1 MTVTENPAPRR
12 FVWPADYYASPTVHP
27 VVPPGAAYGCGGASL
42 LVLVIIFVGGALV
55 TSAGFAEFMDFTIGM
70 SVGELRAQFAP
81 EVSPAR
87 KQSLDA
93 EIDRMRAALRE
104 EKLSIPALQPFLN
117 ELRVIS
123 ADKTITAAEA
133 ARLEETVRKINAAA
147 KRR

>member
-1 MTVTENPAPRR
+1 MTVTETPTPRR
-12 FVWPADYYASPTVHP
+12 FLWPADYYAAPTVYP

-42 LVLVIIFVGGALV
+42 LVLLLIFVGGALV

-70 SVGELRAQFAP
+70 SVGELRAQYAP
-81 EVSPAR
+81 DVSAAR
-87 KQSLDA
+87 KESLDA

-104 EKLSIPALQPFLN
+104 EKISIPTLQPFLN
-117 ELRVIS
+117 ELRVVI
-123 ADKTITAAEA
+123 ADKKVTAAEA